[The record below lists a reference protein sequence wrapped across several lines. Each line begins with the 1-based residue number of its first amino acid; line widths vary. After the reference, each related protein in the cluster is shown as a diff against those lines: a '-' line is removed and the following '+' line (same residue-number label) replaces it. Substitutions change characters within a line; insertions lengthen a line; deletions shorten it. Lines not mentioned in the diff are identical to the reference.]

1 MVVLGD
7 FHIHSKFS
15 DGTLS
20 IPELVDL
27 YGQRGFGAI
36 AITDHLCEEKTFLG
50 RSARVL
56 ARTLTR
62 ETFPHYIAQI
72 KEEAARAWKQYRMVV
87 LPGFEITKNS
97 IFNHRSAHVLAVG
110 LDQYVSADQDI
121 LSATREI
128 RRLGGLAI
136 AAHPVDTGLREPQTF
151 YLWNRRKEWAH
162 EFDAWEVASG
172 TKMFQEVLS
181 SGLPLIASSDLH
193 HPKQISSWKT
203 KLHAEKHPEAILAA
217 IREQKLDFVYY
228 QDPCAESAMSVPR
241 PTFCAG

>member
-1 MVVLGD
+1 MILGD

-15 DGTLS
+15 DGHLS

-27 YGQRGFGAI
+27 YGQRGFGVI

-50 RSARVL
+50 KSARWL
-56 ARTLTR
+56 SRTLTSK
-62 ETFPHYIAQI
+62 TFPLYIEQI
-72 KEEAARAWKQYRMVV
+72 KAEAQRAWKQYRMIV

-97 IFNHRSAHVLAVG
+97 IFNHRSAHVLAIG
-110 LDQYVSADQDI
+110 LDQFVSADQDI
-121 LSATREI
+121 LSATRQI
-128 RRLGGLAI
+128 RSLGALAI
-136 AAHPVDTGLREPQTF
+136 AAHPVDTGLKEPQTF
-151 YLWNRRKEWAH
+151 YLWNRRHEWAD

-172 TKMFQEVLS
+172 TKLFPEVQS
-181 SGLPLIASSDLH
+181 SGLPMIASSDLH
-193 HPKQISSWKT
+193 HPKQLSSWKT
-203 KLHAEKHPEAILAA
+203 KVLAEKHPEAILAA